1 MVLERLDHAAVRTAN
16 LETMVRFYREV
27 LGLVPGPRPPFP
39 FKGCWLY
46 CGEQAT
52 VHLIEVPEQPETQA
66 PRIEHFA
73 FAGRGLGAFLQR
85 LRDFGVAY
93 SIAVL
98 PEWEIRQVN
107 FHDPDGN
114 HLHCDFRASEQAD
127 LSPFTPD

>member
-1 MVLERLDHAAVRTAN
+1 MVLEWLDHAAVRTAN
-16 LETMVRFYREV
+16 LEAMVRFYQDV
-27 LGLVPGPRPPFP
+27 LGLVPGPRPPFG

-46 CGEQAT
+46 CGEQAV
-52 VHLIEVPEQPETQA
+52 VHLIEVPEQPQTQA

-73 FAGRGLGAFLQR
+73 FAGDGLGEFLQR

-93 SIAVL
+93 SIALL

-114 HLHCDFRASEQAD
+114 HLHCDFGAIEEAD